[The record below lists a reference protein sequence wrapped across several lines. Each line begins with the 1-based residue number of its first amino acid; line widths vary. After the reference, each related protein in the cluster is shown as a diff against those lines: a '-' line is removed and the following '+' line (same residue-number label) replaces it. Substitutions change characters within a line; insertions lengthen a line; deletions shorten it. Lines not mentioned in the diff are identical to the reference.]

1 MEMALEYLW
10 LKLLVALA
18 RARALLLPGRPTGG
32 GDGRDD
38 RGQAT
43 PEYALVI
50 LAAVALAATL
60 IVWAKKS
67 GAMAQLF
74 SFVMAKVKEA
84 AGK

>member
-1 MEMALEYLW
+1 MDPILEYYFIR
-10 LKLLVALA
+10 LA
-18 RARALLLPGRPTGG
+18 GFAAGTRRK
-32 GDGRDD
+32 GDC
-38 RGQAT
+38 GQAT

-74 SFVMAKVKEA
+74 TFVMGKVKEA